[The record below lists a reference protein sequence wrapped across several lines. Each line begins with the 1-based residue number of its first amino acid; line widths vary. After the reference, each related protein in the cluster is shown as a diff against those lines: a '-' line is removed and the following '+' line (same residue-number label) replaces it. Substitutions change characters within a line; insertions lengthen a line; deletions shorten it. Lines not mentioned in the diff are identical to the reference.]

1 MIRTLALLV
10 VCALFIT
17 VAPLS
22 AHHSTAMYTGTKT
35 VTGKVLKFEWTNPHA
50 HVYVETK
57 DEKGATVVWDVRI
70 DEPESSPILWL
81 DGQDGAGGRCRLCDR
96 NVREER

>member
-1 MIRTLALLV
+1 MVLLRSKTLYPAIQESEDFHMKRTLALLV

-22 AHHSTAMYTGTKT
+22 AHHSTAMYTGSRT

-57 DEKGATVVWDVRI
+57 DE
-70 DEPESSPILWL
+70 S
-81 DGQDGAGGRCRLCDR
+81 GQNRRLGRA
-96 NVREER
+96 N